1 MTFDYLKYIIRSS
14 HKFSGKIFAVATAV
28 IAFIP
33 FDEILIHL
41 GHNTFTFKIL
51 FLLLLYLFTLLVTWI
66 DDKKKK
72 QVLIASREKTK
83 IYIQYDNMK
92 RYICDNDNTPYTVVV
107 PINTNINV
115 VGDSTVIKPKSIHG
129 FWLEHM
135 KNKGYDANTLK
146 EEVKKRMIIQGSDCI
161 CKIGDFAYIKDIENV
176 NYMLIASCVLDED
189 DKSHCTIDQYFDGI
203 QALIRALSKECD
215 LQEKIYIPVIG
226 GGYAFMEKTNQELL
240 QIMIE
245 LFIFNISKFQ
255 HEIHIIVYED
265 LREQIHLLQYKT

>member
-1 MTFDYLKYIIRSS
+1 MTFEYFKYIIRSS
-14 HKFSGKIFAVATAV
+14 QKFSGKIFAVATAI

-33 FDEILIHL
+33 FDEILKHF
-41 GHNTFTFKIL
+41 GHNSFTCKIL
-51 FLLLLYLFTLLVTWI
+51 ILLLLYFFTLFLTWI
-66 DDKKKK
+66 DDKKNK

-92 RYICDNDNTPYTVVV
+92 RYICDNNDTPYTVVV
-107 PINTNINV
+107 PVNTHINV
-115 VGDSTVIKPKSIHG
+115 IGDSTVIKPKSIHG
-129 FWLEHM
+129 YWLEHM

-146 EEVKKRMIIQGSDCI
+146 EEVMNKMSVQDPACI
-161 CKIGDFAYIKDIENV
+161 CEIGDFAYIKNIENV
-176 NYMLIASCVLDED
+176 NYMLVASCEIDED
-189 DKSHCTIDQYFDGI
+189 NKSHCTIDQYFDGL

-240 QIMIE
+240 RIIIE
-245 LFIFNISKFQ
+245 LFFFNISKFQ

-265 LREQIHLLQYKT
+265 LKEQIHLLQYKR